1 MINTE
6 ARIVFFGFSD
16 VGYRCLKYLWDQGCN
31 VVAVFTH
38 DTDAHETE
46 WFETPESFAKKEFID
61 VFKPTT
67 LKTEKWF
74 RKIKYMKPDL
84 ILSCYYRNFIPEEI
98 FSQAKFGAYNMH
110 GSYLPTYRGRAPL
123 NWAVINGE
131 DYTGVSLHVMEKS
144 FDTGDIVA
152 QEKVTIAPDEY
163 VGDIQPRVT
172 EAALK
177 VLEKALPSL
186 TNGTPTLAPQDN
198 SKASYFGRRT
208 PEDGRIDFT
217 KSAREVFNLIR
228 GVSRPYPG
236 AFTDI
241 TPNRTI
247 IWRAKIGEGTNGAP
261 PGEIASASPLKI
273 ACADKFII
281 AEEIEEAQKP

>member
-144 FDTGDIVA
+144 FDTGDIVFCY
-152 QEKVTIAPDEY
+152 K
-163 VGDIQPRVT
+163 DIQWPIPPIANRKRGFIGIRPFLRDIHYST
-172 EAALK
+172 RGNYYF
-177 VLEKALPSL
+177 
-186 TNGTPTLAPQDN
+186 TNNHLW
-198 SKASYFGRRT
+198 YFSVST
-208 PEDGRIDFT
+208 FT
-217 KSAREVFNLIR
+217 AGGSTRS
-228 GVSRPYPG
+228 G
-236 AFTDI
+236 I
-241 TPNRTI
+241 TPIPT
-247 IWRAKIGEGTNGAP
+247 
-261 PGEIASASPLKI
+261 
-273 ACADKFII
+273 
-281 AEEIEEAQKP
+281 Q